1 MRSVRSVLS
10 RHHRVIALAIL
21 VSIALLLMLAQ
32 PVHTWLLTL
41 FEAAEGAMRDRAAW
55 GMIVFVLL
63 AAVSA
68 MVAFVSSAMLV
79 PAAIYVWG
87 PVVCFLL
94 LWAGWFLGGL
104 AGYAI
109 GRYLGRPVVERLVRP
124 GALARYEGWAR
135 SGKSLVP
142 MLMLQLAIPTDLAG
156 ILFGLVR
163 CRFIIFAAALALA
176 EVPYALGAVYLGASF
191 LERRILPLVALGVA
205 GVLLSAWAVYRLHDP
220 HGPLGPSAS
229 LEPTPSVAKPGPADR
244 AAPPVPR

>member
-21 VSIALLLMLAQ
+21 VTIALLLMLAQ
-32 PVHTWLLTL
+32 PVHTWLLSL

-63 AAVSA
+63 AALSA
-68 MVAFVSSAMLV
+68 MVAFLSSAMLV

-94 LWAGWFLGGL
+94 LWTGWFLGGL

-142 MLMLQLAIPTDLAG
+142 MLMLQLAVPSDLASY
-156 ILFGLVR
+156 LFGLVR

-205 GVLLSAWAVYRLHDP
+205 GVLLSRRRRRRYSSPGRAGARTS
-220 HGPLGPSAS
+220 SAGRG
-229 LEPTPSVAKPGPADR
+229 PGPYN
-244 AAPPVPR
+244 PGPRCRRRPARRS